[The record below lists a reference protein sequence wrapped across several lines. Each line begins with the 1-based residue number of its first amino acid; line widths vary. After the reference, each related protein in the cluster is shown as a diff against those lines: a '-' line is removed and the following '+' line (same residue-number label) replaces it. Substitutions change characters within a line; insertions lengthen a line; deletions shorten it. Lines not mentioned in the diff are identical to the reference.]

1 MKRHFLIS
9 ILTFL
14 ALATTGQKMT
24 VTTLDNFK
32 IDVDLISDS
41 TKRTLLQKFQGK
53 QNNAIRKQWTART
66 YWLSD
71 DRILIE
77 FYDGQA
83 AIVKCKADY
92 DKLNEVRFTKN
103 YIDFLKKNITY
114 KIEISFEKGLELSKF
129 AKRITN
135 LKPEMPQY
143 FDFDVYEMQ
152 SGQILFIS
160 KSENTKSATVY
171 ENMKGLCSDNNDIL
185 SQYYQGMEAW
195 TEKLVA
201 GDPLLDYDIDGHL
214 VYPKDIPTLIKN
226 HNLSLVESKVYVNDF
241 YGNLYKSDKGY
252 HVLIDEVNQKN
263 GAGNKMPILTV
274 RIYEKLQNVKSAQAK
289 YEKFKNE
296 GVKSEHFYQQISDKY
311 GRDFPVYTQKLIDT
325 LPSILNFDKE
335 QLSFDSVGMSIVDE
349 AIRWHHSNY
358 KLFDI
363 WYPNVLAY
371 YGQCYMTD
379 KKDGKWIVK
388 KEKEYAVWTPHLVLS
403 NNEDAFDVYDFYKD
417 LSEWPQSIKE
427 AGDWDGWR
435 KKMRK
440 RMKLDNSR

>member
-1 MKRHFLIS
+1 
-9 ILTFL
+9 
-14 ALATTGQKMT
+14 MT

-32 IDVDLISDS
+32 IDVDLISES
-41 TKRTLLQKFQGK
+41 TKRTLLQEFQGK
-53 QNNAIRKQWTART
+53 QNNSIRKQWTART

-77 FYDGQA
+77 FYDGQTA
-83 AIVKCKADY
+83 MVKSKDDF

-114 KIEISFEKGLELSKF
+114 KIEISFEKGLELSKL

-135 LKPEMPQY
+135 LKSEMPQY

-160 KSENTKSATVY
+160 KSENTKSAAVY

-214 VYPKDIPTLIKN
+214 VYPKDIPALIKN

-252 HVLIDEVNQKN
+252 YVLIDEVNQKN

-274 RIYEKLQNVKSAQAK
+274 RIYEKLQDVEGAQAK

-363 WYPNVLAY
+363 WYPSVLAY

-388 KEKEYAVWTPHLVLS
+388 
-403 NNEDAFDVYDFYKD
+403 
-417 LSEWPQSIKE
+417 
-427 AGDWDGWR
+427 R
-435 KKMRK
+435 KKST
-440 RMKLDNSR
+440 LFGHHI